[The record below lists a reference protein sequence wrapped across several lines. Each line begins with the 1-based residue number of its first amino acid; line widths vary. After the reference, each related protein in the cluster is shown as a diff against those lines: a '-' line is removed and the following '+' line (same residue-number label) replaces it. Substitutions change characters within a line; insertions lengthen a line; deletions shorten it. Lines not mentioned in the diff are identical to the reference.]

1 MKVALKWLCLQPFCS
16 VMSPAR
22 CFPPGSWGST
32 SVSTQRR
39 PGVYL
44 SQGGLRL
51 STCRATSAL
60 SMKSSALTPAP
71 MKAVERPLPWRY
83 GYLTRV
89 LLCCYQIHLTL
100 ISQNQLLYLKVH
112 LYGRVVLTNFRN
124 SENVSDNMDI
134 WTYVPFNRKRYSS
147 QQGLQR
153 HSVAHHP
160 ERKKQV
166 RIDIGI
172 PCMLEYVH
180 LFEHKLRVAST

>member
-1 MKVALKWLCLQPFCS
+1 
-16 VMSPAR
+16 
-22 CFPPGSWGST
+22 
-32 SVSTQRR
+32 
-39 PGVYL
+39 
-44 SQGGLRL
+44 
-51 STCRATSAL
+51 
-60 SMKSSALTPAP
+60 MKSSALTPAP

-134 WTYVPFNRKRYSS
+134 WTYVPCNRKLCLS
-147 QQGLQR
+147 QQSLQR
-153 HSVAHHP
+153 HGVVHDP

-166 RIDIGI
+166 RIGM

-180 LFEHKLRVAST
+180 FIWTHTSCSQYLHLTFCAVPRILWKWLIHIIVYWFVTVSVSALY